1 LNNASAS
8 QSDGWA
14 HPDKKLQP
22 KMRLFI
28 SFDVIDS
35 TAIKRKE
42 RDKELH
48 RSAWAEH
55 FSDFLT
61 ETPVLYASCYEKVMK
76 ELCPV
81 KECRKSLGTC
91 CLYKKSRKY
100 HRVKVWK
107 YIGDEVVLT
116 TELTCREQPLLHLF
130 AVRDAVH
137 ELNKKFS
144 ERGAIS
150 CKACVWTAGFPVG
163 NIEVAF
169 PEYQERKRKVRDY
182 LGASVDFG
190 FRLAKYS
197 KRERIA
203 VGHSMLALLETFRV
217 GEETL
222 KLYSGG
228 PVELKGIDERY
239 PLFWMATP
247 AFIDDGKE
255 YPHEVENPDALK
267 KFLGERFFKDKP
279 WPFIPEEGKFGDCY
293 KELFGKAVKFQE
305 SLKYSV
311 YAKQQDGTDEKAKQ
325 QDSAD
330 EKAKQQSHKQ
340 QMLKTNEEWAGQKLA
355 TEQDEQSEQK

>member
-1 LNNASAS
+1 MFSK
-8 QSDGWA
+8 DCEKTDTVKRPWDV
-14 HPDKKLQP
+14 HPKHLHP
-22 KMRLFI
+22 KQRIFLSI
-28 SFDVIDS
+28 DAIDS
-35 TAIKRKE
+35 TKIKSSLIEKRNKT
-42 RDKELH
+42 
-48 RSAWAEH
+48 SGIWAEN
-55 FSDFLT
+55 FSYFLHKV
-61 ETPVLYASCYEKVMK
+61 EDVYLEKFT
-76 ELCPV
+76 
-81 KECRKSLGTC
+81 SLNNGKPSPGVF
-91 CLYKKSRKY
+91 L
-100 HRVKVWK
+100 WK

-267 KFLGERFFKDKP
+267 KFLG
-279 WPFIPEEGKFGDCY
+279 
-293 KELFGKAVKFQE
+293 
-305 SLKYSV
+305 
-311 YAKQQDGTDEKAKQ
+311 
-325 QDSAD
+325 
-330 EKAKQQSHKQ
+330 
-340 QMLKTNEEWAGQKLA
+340 
-355 TEQDEQSEQK
+355 